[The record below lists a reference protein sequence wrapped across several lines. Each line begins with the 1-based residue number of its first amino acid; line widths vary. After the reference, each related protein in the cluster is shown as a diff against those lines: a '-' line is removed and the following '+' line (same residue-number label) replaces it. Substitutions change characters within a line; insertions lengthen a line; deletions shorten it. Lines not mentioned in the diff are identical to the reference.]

1 MDRFSRSGCSARHA
15 GHNGQTL
22 RAFPRIALVVGWLT
36 MPLLVCADEYAAERG
51 SEFKRYQDAVER
63 GIHYLTTVGQASD
76 GSFSSFAGT
85 GPTSLAVTAMLR
97 NGRTPRDPAVAK
109 GLAYLES
116 CVQPGG
122 GIHGKGDMFGN
133 YETCAAIMCF
143 QEANTDGHYDE
154 LLKKAEAYVR
164 GVQWDESHGRES
176 WDSYYGGSGYGG
188 TTRPDLSNTAFLVD
202 ALKARGADEDDEA
215 LQRALTFVSRCQ
227 NLETEHNTTPF
238 AAKINDGGFYYTPVV
253 REQDEERMT
262 ADGGLRSYGSMSY
275 AGLKS
280 MIYAGLDRDDPRVK
294 AAVSWIQKHYDVKS
308 NPGMGPAGLYYYYNT
323 FAKSLDVLGEDLIE
337 DAGGAKHD
345 WRRELTEELI
355 NRQQPNGSWIN
366 VKNSRWMEGDP
377 NLVTAFSLLALSYC
391 RPKSK

>member
-1 MDRFSRSGCSARHA
+1 MLCPNAKNIRRRRQTQRSLCTIVEAA
-15 GHNGQTL
+15 C
-22 RAFPRIALVVGWLT
+22 
-36 MPLLVCADEYAAERG
+36 LLVLSGPAIADEPSSKLG
-51 SEFKRYQDAVER
+51 SNSTEYKNAVER
-63 GIHYLTTVGQASD
+63 GIRYLATVGQAPD
-76 GSFSSFAGT
+76 GSFSKFAGT

-97 NGRTPRDPAVAK
+97 NGRTLRDPVVAK
-109 GLAYLES
+109 GLQYLES
-116 CVQPGG
+116 CSHQDG
-122 GIHGKGDMFGN
+122 GIYGKGGMFGN

-143 QEANTDGHYDE
+143 QEANTDGRYDT

-188 TTRPDLSNTAFLVD
+188 TSRPDLSNTAFLVD
-202 ALKARGADEDDEA
+202 ALKARGADENDKAIQQA
-215 LQRALTFVSRCQ
+215 LAFVSRCQ

-253 REQDEERMT
+253 SEQDEERMT

-280 MIYAGLDRDDPRVK
+280 MIYAGLDRDDTRVK
-294 AAVSWIQKHYDVKS
+294 AAVTWIRKHYDVKS

-323 FAKSLDVLGEDLIE
+323 FAKSLDVLGEDVIE
-337 DAGGAKHD
+337 DADGAKHD
-345 WRRELTEELI
+345 WRLELAEELI
-355 NRQQPNGSWIN
+355 KRQQPNGSWIN
-366 VKNSRWMEGDP
+366 VKSSRWMEGDP

-391 RPKSK
+391 RPESE